1 MSERHACGRPLKDF
15 IRSHAVSGALAL
27 LVVCADTAPAGA
39 QSADGGSFPDRN
51 NAFAGVAFGTAL
63 EEAQQKWQLEE
74 IEGASV
80 PDDPVRLYLRE
91 EESHVLGG
99 VMAREVVY
107 YFLNGRFYAV
117 AFSTPDT
124 RQTDILRQALDL
136 GYAAEPH
143 ANGDTSLVWPGQL
156 VSAQLQVN
164 PATGEGR
171 ALLFSNELQADY
183 EKSLKESAAKTAAGM

>member
-1 MSERHACGRPLKDF
+1 MPPLFQRPV
-15 IRSHAVSGALAL
+15 RMVALAAL
-27 LVVCADTAPAGA
+27 IACANPVPSMA
-39 QSADGGSFPDRN
+39 QSADGGSFPDRSN
-51 NAFAGVAFGTAL
+51 TFAGVLFGATL

-99 VMAREVVY
+99 VVAREVVY

-117 AFSTPDT
+117 SFSTPDT

-136 GYAAEPH
+136 GYASPPH
-143 ANGDTSLVWPGQL
+143 ANGDTSLVWPGQH

-171 ALLFSNELQADY
+171 ALLFSNELQTDY
-183 EKSLKESAAKTAAGM
+183 EKSLKESAARTAAGM